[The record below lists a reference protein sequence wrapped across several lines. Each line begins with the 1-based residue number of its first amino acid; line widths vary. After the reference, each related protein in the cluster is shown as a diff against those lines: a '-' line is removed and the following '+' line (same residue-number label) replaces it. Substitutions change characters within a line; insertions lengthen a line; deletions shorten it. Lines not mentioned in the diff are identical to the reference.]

1 MGVSLPSWPTSAVL
15 IWHSVKSSSV
25 TGGQL
30 VGNSWAVLLLLAT
43 ASLAV
48 LILVPLLLGIGYV
61 MKSKV
66 CDVHGSNS
74 RGLA

>member
-1 MGVSLPSWPTSAVL
+1 M
-15 IWHSVKSSSV
+15 
-25 TGGQL
+25 
-30 VGNSWAVLLLLAT
+30 GNSWGVLLLLAT

-66 CDVHGSNS
+66 CDVNGSNS
-74 RGLA
+74 RGLE